1 MTDVPSITGA
11 GCVLWSK
18 LWQGRSSVQ
27 SPASPPRCIHTFTSS
42 YVQNSFYCKV
52 TRVLV
57 MYVCVCLS
65 LWTIQYFPVIY
76 PDSGQP
82 GKTFSFGLKV
92 PVEDFELG
100 WGVKGSGGGGRVNQ
114 EALVGP
120 YPQRPVGTRTLYKYF
135 INIC

>member
-11 GCVLWSK
+11 GCVLWQQAVEGA
-18 LWQGRSSVQ
+18 LVC
-27 SPASPPRCIHTFTSS
+27 A
-42 YVQNSFYCKV
+42 V
-52 TRVLV
+52 TRVTPMLPPHVHQLLRTEFVLLQGHTCPLNVSLRRCV

-82 GKTFSFGLKV
+82 GKTFSYGFKV

-100 WGVKGSGGGGRVNQ
+100 WGVKGSRGGG
-114 EALVGP
+114 A
-120 YPQRPVGTRTLYKYF
+120 
-135 INIC
+135 